1 MLATPCRAYNSIN
14 CNKQGARCNSAG
26 NDRNLLAKRL
36 RKPRKHIES
45 LPCRRQPFF
54 LLELNRREVNHMH
67 TIRSTYTP
75 DGQRLE
81 LNECGDGFA
90 IFTRWQKITRHFE
103 RLPDAIAAFEV
114 LEFCEG
120 DLHRIYRQSVSVE
133 LARTRAGMVSG
144 SAMSRTLQVLKDV
157 ERRETGMRPLS
168 CGSKGSVIKW
178 VHS

>member
-1 MLATPCRAYNSIN
+1 MHTGFAVACTRRLHNKATRLTAFRC
-14 CNKQGARCNSAG
+14 CTGTVARKAV
-26 NDRNLLAKRL
+26 
-36 RKPRKHIES
+36 
-45 LPCRRQPFF
+45 FF
-54 LLELNRREVNHMH
+54 LLELNMRKVNHTH

-81 LNECGDGFA
+81 LNDCGNGFA
-90 IFTRWQKITRHFE
+90 IFTRWQRVTRPFNS
-103 RLPDAIAAFEV
+103 LLDAIAAFEV

-157 ERRETGMRPLS
+157 ERREMGLRPIS
-168 CGSKGSVIKW
+168 CGSKGSVINW
-178 VHS
+178 VHSC